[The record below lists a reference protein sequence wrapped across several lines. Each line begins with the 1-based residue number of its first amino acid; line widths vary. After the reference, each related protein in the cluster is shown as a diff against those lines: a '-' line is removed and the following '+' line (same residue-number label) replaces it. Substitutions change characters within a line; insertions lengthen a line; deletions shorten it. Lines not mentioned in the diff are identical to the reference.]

1 MELKIMNNVLK
12 ILKAILNGLTE
23 EELQNY
29 ELWINNEDGVSVI
42 AVDENSISLITD
54 SSKLK
59 INNKEWQKINR
70 PQKKEIEK
78 NEK

>member
-1 MELKIMNNVLK
+1 MNN
-12 ILKAILNGLTE
+12 ILKNLKSILNGLTE

-42 AVDENSISLITD
+42 AIDENAISLITD

-59 INNKEWQKINR
+59 IDDREW
-70 PQKKEIEK
+70 
-78 NEK
+78 

>member
-1 MELKIMNNVLK
+1 MNNVLK

-54 SSKLK
+54 SSRLK
-59 INNKEWQKINR
+59 IDNREW
-70 PQKKEIEK
+70 
-78 NEK
+78 

>member
-1 MELKIMNNVLK
+1 MNNVLK
-12 ILKAILNGLTE
+12 NLKAILNGFTE

-42 AVDENSISLITD
+42 AIDENSISLITD

-59 INNKEWQKINR
+59 IDNREW
-70 PQKKEIEK
+70 
-78 NEK
+78 

>member
-1 MELKIMNNVLK
+1 MNNVLK
-12 ILKAILNGLTE
+12 NLKAILNGLTE

-54 SSKLK
+54 SSRLK
-59 INNKEWQKINR
+59 IDNREW
-70 PQKKEIEK
+70 
-78 NEK
+78 

>member
-1 MELKIMNNVLK
+1 MNN
-12 ILKAILNGLTE
+12 ILKNLKSILNGLTE

-42 AVDENSISLITD
+42 SLITD

-59 INNKEWQKINR
+59 IDDREW
-70 PQKKEIEK
+70 
-78 NEK
+78 

>member
-1 MELKIMNNVLK
+1 MNNVLK
-12 ILKAILNGLTE
+12 ILKAILNELTE

-54 SSKLK
+54 SSRLK
-59 INNKEWQKINR
+59 IDNREW
-70 PQKKEIEK
+70 
-78 NEK
+78 

>member
-1 MELKIMNNVLK
+1 MNNVLK
-12 ILKAILNGLTE
+12 NLKAILNGFTE

-42 AVDENSISLITD
+42 AIDENSISLITD

-59 INNKEWQKINR
+59 INNREW
-70 PQKKEIEK
+70 
-78 NEK
+78 

>member
-1 MELKIMNNVLK
+1 MNNVLK
-12 ILKAILNGLTE
+12 ILKEILNGLTE

-54 SSKLK
+54 SSRLK
-59 INNKEWQKINR
+59 IDNREW
-70 PQKKEIEK
+70 
-78 NEK
+78 

>member
-1 MELKIMNNVLK
+1 MNNVLK
-12 ILKAILNGLTE
+12 NLKAILNGLTE

-42 AVDENSISLITD
+42 AIDENAISLITD

-59 INNKEWQKINR
+59 IDDREW
-70 PQKKEIEK
+70 
-78 NEK
+78 

>member
-1 MELKIMNNVLK
+1 MNNVLK

-59 INNKEWQKINR
+59 INNKEW
-70 PQKKEIEK
+70 
-78 NEK
+78 

>member
-1 MELKIMNNVLK
+1 MNNVLK
-12 ILKAILNGLTE
+12 NLKAILNGLTE

-54 SSKLK
+54 NSKLK
-59 INNKEWQKINR
+59 IDDREW
-70 PQKKEIEK
+70 
-78 NEK
+78 